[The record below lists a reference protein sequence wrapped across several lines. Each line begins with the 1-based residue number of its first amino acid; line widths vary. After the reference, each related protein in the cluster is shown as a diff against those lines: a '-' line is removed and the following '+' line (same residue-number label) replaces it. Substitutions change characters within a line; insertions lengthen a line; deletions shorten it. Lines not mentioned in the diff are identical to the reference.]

1 MEINKFFIT
10 IIAILVIDYI
20 WLNTTKSIYNKTVNA
35 VQGSDIQINY
45 FGAFISYLTIVISF
59 GIFVVP
65 YLNKGNYINAVK
77 YGGLLGL
84 CMYGVFN
91 GTNIAI
97 FKDYSL
103 SVALMD
109 TIWGG
114 VLYSISAIIYTAL
127 LS

>member
-1 MEINKFFIT
+1 MDVKKFIIT
-10 IIAILVIDYI
+10 MVLLLIIDYI
-20 WLNTTKSIYNKTVNA
+20 WLNTTKGIYNQTVSA
-35 VQGSDIQINY
+35 VQGDNIQINY
-45 FGAFISYLTIVISF
+45 LGAFISYLTIVVSF
-59 GIFVVP
+59 GFFVVP
-65 YLNKGNYINAVK
+65 YLSGGNYINAIK

-97 FKDYSL
+97 FKNYSY

-109 TIWGG
+109 TVWGG
-114 VLYSISAIIYTAL
+114 VLYSIGAIIYTAL

>member
-1 MEINKFFIT
+1 MDVKKFIIT
-10 IIAILVIDYI
+10 MVLLLIIDYI
-20 WLNTTKSIYNKTVNA
+20 WLNTTKGIYNQTVSA
-35 VQGSDIQINY
+35 VQGDNIQINY
-45 FGAFISYLTIVISF
+45 LGAFISYLTIVVSF
-59 GIFVVP
+59 GFFVVP
-65 YLNKGNYINAVK
+65 YLSSGNYGNAVK

-97 FKDYSL
+97 FKNYSY

-109 TIWGG
+109 TVWGG
-114 VLYSISAIIYTAL
+114 VLYSIVAIIYTAL

>member
-20 WLNTTKSIYNKTVNA
+20 WLNTTKNIYNKTVNA